1 MNSKLN
7 IQQRTYRLHGL
18 TRILGSQP
26 ADPDVRTT
34 FLASM
39 INPEKAEEE
48 AKKLPLDQQK
58 RNLTVFLRDDGCVCI
73 CDYVIKGFLKEAIR
87 VLKSQVKVANGASK
101 IDNQVLITPAYL
113 VFTREGEELD
123 VADGDFELPLRAMTM
138 QGPRVSVTASEVIDT
153 PWELTFTIALLEG
166 EKTARSEAL
175 TFEVIETL
183 LSYPDFPGMRWRSV
197 RGHLSCMRLWW
208 PRGPPASRALCV
220 RCLLT
225 GGSCQP

>member
-1 MNSKLN
+1 MNSNLK
-7 IQQRTYRLHGL
+7 IEERTYRLHGL

-26 ADPDVRTT
+26 ADPEVRTT

-113 VFTREGEELD
+113 VFTRDGEELD
-123 VADGDFELPLRAMTM
+123 VADGDFERPLRAMTM
-138 QGPRVSVTASEVIDT
+138 QGPRVSVTASEYIEPD
-153 PWELTFTIALLEG
+153 WSLEFTISLLAG
-166 EKTARSEAL
+166 EKTTRSEAL

-183 LSYPDFPGMRWRSV
+183 LSYGEFKGLGQWRNAQNGRFTWERV
-197 RGHLSCMRLWW
+197 K
-208 PRGPPASRALCV
+208 
-220 RCLLT
+220 
-225 GGSCQP
+225 

>member
-1 MNSKLN
+1 MNSNLK
-7 IQQRTYRLHGL
+7 IEERTYRLHGL
-18 TRILGSQP
+18 TRILGSQH

-113 VFTREGEELD
+113 VFTRDGEPLD
-123 VADGDFELPLRAMTM
+123 VADGDLERPLRAMTM
-138 QGPRVSVTASEVIDT
+138 QGPRVSVTASEYIEPD
-153 PWELTFTIALLEG
+153 WSLEFTISLLAG
-166 EKTARSEAL
+166 EKTTRSEAL

-183 LSYPDFPGMRWRSV
+183 LSYGEFKGLGQWRNAQNGRFTWERV
-197 RGHLSCMRLWW
+197 K
-208 PRGPPASRALCV
+208 
-220 RCLLT
+220 
-225 GGSCQP
+225 

>member
-1 MNSKLN
+1 MNSNLK
-7 IQQRTYRLHGL
+7 IEERTYRLHGL

-26 ADPDVRTT
+26 ADPEVRTT

-48 AKKLPLDQQK
+48 AKKLPLGQQK

-113 VFTREGEELD
+113 VFTRDGEELD
-123 VADGDFELPLRAMTM
+123 VADGDFERPLRAMTM
-138 QGPRVSVTASEVIDT
+138 QGPRVSVTASEYIEPD
-153 PWELTFTIALLEG
+153 WSLEFTISLLAG
-166 EKTARSEAL
+166 EKTTRSEAL

-183 LSYPDFPGMRWRSV
+183 LSYGEFKGLGQWRNAQNGRFTWERV
-197 RGHLSCMRLWW
+197 K
-208 PRGPPASRALCV
+208 
-220 RCLLT
+220 
-225 GGSCQP
+225 